1 MKSYIADAELSELV
15 KEAAA
20 SGDPLE
26 IVVDGERFSVTV
38 VRKSNGSKRGPLD
51 EDKVARSRAGLYR
64 SAGSWKG
71 LVDAE
76 EFKAYIRE
84 RQRASSRSSRLP

>member
-1 MKSYIADAELSELV
+1 MQSYTADAELSGLV

-26 IVVDGERFSVTV
+26 IVVDGERFSVLII
-38 VRKSNGSKRGPLD
+38 RKTNGRRRGPLD
-51 EDKVARSRAGLYR
+51 AEEIARSRADLYR

-71 LVDAE
+71 LIDAE

-84 RQRASSRSSRLP
+84 RRRTSSRSSHLP